1 MGALQADAVKAHQSR
16 GPLSRLPL
24 KEGLVAQGEAAG
36 APFGHLSSDDL
47 IVDRALEAEDRD
59 ALDHLPVAERVA
71 ELVATSA
78 TPMNVALFGA
88 WGSGKSSFAQLLRT
102 ALKKHPKVE
111 LVTYNAWT
119 FEGESLQRSFISS
132 VANSLGFKER
142 NDQGN
147 LQKENVQFHSG
158 LYERTRSARFN
169 LARDDLYRIA
179 GIAAAVTIAVL
190 ILLTVVVAVTAWVVG
205 ADIVKQV
212 VSALPS
218 LLPPTAVTALL
229 VTAVQQ
235 LVAGARVDVDTSAP
249 TQEQFRERFRALV
262 DRARRHGL
270 TRVVFFI
277 DELDRCSSK
286 QVVLVLGAIRHFF
299 DQPHCIFVIAADR
312 QVIETALQN
321 EPEQAT
327 PMNTENPYYSG
338 ASEYIDKVFQ
348 HQLALPPLRGR
359 RLTRFARNLVEAK
372 TDGLWTELAQPD
384 GSLRDQLVYVL
395 VPSHVRSPRRV
406 KVLLNNFATDYR
418 IAQARGIDARGNA
431 PSIAKLTALRTEF
444 PLFAADLVVEPRLPS
459 LLLDPPDKAVG
470 RLKELLTRHKLPD
483 PELEEGADL
492 TETDPVLAKTDDG
505 EQIEE
510 LRRLQRTLLRRY
522 LVRTSQIPDPSR
534 DLLYLEPAGAAVDLA
549 DQAFG
554 RLLESE
560 AVEDPEQVAKA
571 AEGQPPEEI
580 RKAIRVLAD
589 MVSQEFGP
597 ERSNVLTTM
606 LALAS
611 QLGYDVGEHGRE
623 ALAALKVQHNE
634 GGFDE
639 EQLAAALGLALR
651 TERDDHALSEA
662 ILADAR
668 LMSDADQVSAV
679 ATIADAMTKE
689 QRAKVWDAMV
699 SFYPANPEVLDEPL
713 SQLDDPTAKEMLDHP
728 ALAKARR
735 TRWNGLTAADAVE
748 EIDDVLDR
756 ASARDGDAELI
767 RATLLFQMPTDGS
780 NGYAAVIRHEADLA
794 AFSVHPGFRTATAML
809 CVRVGPVSDWKTWS
823 RHLEPSSRPF
833 SNQPARAVETAVKVV
848 ERWAEVVAA
857 SSQDAAVATLQK
869 LSGLFGPD
877 QDADLADRLT
887 SPAQTALGAA
897 AWWNAEASAIAQR
910 GLHQALLTLRSVGPT
925 TASVVS
931 EIVGSDLIRSFA
943 PRPTTLSYQ
952 AVRERVGQLDAPSLA
967 RVAEAVASATLQP
980 ALLEDHALT
989 RIAAAQA
996 AEALGEDA
1004 QTAPYLVTAEE
1015 MIEYMATPSRTQ
1027 LLTGWYDLGP
1037 SAEPGKRIAAELG
1050 AAPQNSERA
1059 PVIRWATTLTPAERT
1074 KLAMEIVGLA
1084 NDTSSWIGDLAREP
1098 LHEEE
1103 LVSVLGDRLRAAA
1116 RASDRQDIARTIA
1129 AIRPSAPA
1137 AQNAVGQ
1144 LSHWLFEQGRKA
1156 DDEAAIILFPALGDR
1171 HRMGSR
1177 LGEDVAKAVARG
1189 THFSARALDDLRRAS
1204 IPVRKRDVT
1213 SDFWGRFRWPRRR

>member
-1 MGALQADAVKAHQSR
+1 M
-16 GPLSRLPL
+16 
-24 KEGLVAQGEAAG
+24 AQGGARAG
-36 APFGHLSSDDL
+36 AGVGRLSSDDL

-59 ALDHLPVAERVA
+59 ALDHLPVAELVA

-88 WGSGKSSFAQLLRT
+88 WGSGKSSFAQLLKT
-102 ALKKHPKVE
+102 ALKQHNKVE

-132 VANSLGFKER
+132 VANSLGFRER
-142 NDQGN
+142 DDQGS
-147 LQKENVQFHSG
+147 LQSENIQFHSG

-169 LARDDLYRIA
+169 LARDDLYRIT

-190 ILLTVVVAVTAWVVG
+190 LLLAVVVALTAWIVG
-205 ADIVKQV
+205 ADVVEQV
-212 VSALPS
+212 VSALPA
-218 LLPPTAVTALL
+218 LLPATAVTALL

-235 LVAGARVDVDTSAP
+235 IVAGARVDVDTSAP

-262 DRARRHGL
+262 DKARRGGL

-299 DQPHCIFVIAADR
+299 DQPHCVFVIAADR
-312 QVIETALQN
+312 QVIETALRN

-372 TDGLWTELAQPD
+372 TDGLWTDLAQPD

-418 IAQARGIDARGNA
+418 IAQARGIDVRGNA
-431 PSIAKLTALRTEF
+431 LSIAKLTALRTEF
-444 PLFAADLVVEPRLPS
+444 PLFAADLVIEPRLPS
-459 LLLDPPDKAVG
+459 LLLDPPGGATG

-483 PELEEGADL
+483 PESDEGADL
-492 TETDPVLAKTDDG
+492 TETDAVLAKADDG

-510 LRRLQRTLLRRY
+510 LRRLQRMLLRRF
-522 LVRTSQIPDPSR
+522 LVRTSQIPDASR
-534 DLLYLEPAGAAVDLA
+534 DLLYLEPAGAAVELA

-571 AEGQPPEEI
+571 AAGQPPEEVQ
-580 RKAIRVLAD
+580 KAIRVLAD

-597 ERSNVLTTM
+597 ERSNVVTTM
-606 LALAS
+606 LALAGG
-611 QLGYDVGEHGRE
+611 LEHDVGELGRE

-634 GGFDE
+634 GGLDE
-639 EQLAAALGLALR
+639 GQLAGALALALK
-651 TERDDHALSEA
+651 TEGDDHALSEA

-689 QRAKVWDAMV
+689 QRAKVRDAMV

-713 SQLDDPTAKEMLDHP
+713 SSLDDATVKEMLDHP

-735 TRWNGLTAADAVE
+735 TRWNGPTAADAVD
-748 EIDDVLDR
+748 EIDDLLDL
-756 ASARDGDAELI
+756 AAERDGDSELV
-767 RATLLFQMPTDGS
+767 RATLLFHMPDDGG
-780 NGYAAVIRHEADLA
+780 NGYAAVLRHEADLA

-809 CVRVGPVSDWKTWS
+809 CVGVGPVNDWKVWS
-823 RHLEPSSRPF
+823 RHLAASSRPF
-833 SNQPARAVETAVKVV
+833 TNQPSRAVETAVKVV

-857 SSQDAAVATLQK
+857 SSQDDAVATLQM
-869 LSGLFGPD
+869 LAVLMGPD
-877 QDADLADRLT
+877 QDSDLAGRLAG
-887 SPAQTALGAA
+887 PAQTAIGTA
-897 AWWNAEASAIAQR
+897 AWWSAEGSANVQR
-910 GLHQALLTLRSVGPT
+910 RLHNALLTLRNVGPT
-925 TASVVS
+925 TASGVG
-931 EIVGSDLIRSFA
+931 EIVANDLARSFA
-943 PRPTTLSYQ
+943 PRPTPLAYQ
-952 AVRERVGQLDAPSLA
+952 AARECVGQLDAPSLA
-967 RVAEAVASATLQP
+967 RMAEAVASVTLQP
-980 ALLEDHALT
+980 ALLEDHVLT
-989 RIAAAQA
+989 RVAAARA
-996 AEALGEDA
+996 AKALGEDA
-1004 QTAPYLVTAEE
+1004 QAAPYLVTAEE
-1015 MIEYMATPSRTQ
+1015 MVDSLATPSRTQ
-1027 LLTGWYDLGP
+1027 LLAGWYDLGP
-1037 SAEPGKRIAAELG
+1037 AAESGQKVASGLG
-1050 AAPQNSERA
+1050 AAPPNSERT
-1059 PVIRWATTLTPAERT
+1059 PVIRWATTLTAAERT
-1074 KLAMEIVGLA
+1074 ELAVEIVALA
-1084 NDTSSWIGDLAREP
+1084 NDTSGWMGDLAREP
-1098 LHEEE
+1098 LEEE
-1103 LVSVLGDRLRAAA
+1103 RLVSVLGDRLRAAT
-1116 RASDRQDIARTIA
+1116 RASDRQDIARTVA
-1129 AIRPSAPA
+1129 AIRPAAPV

-1144 LSHWLFEQGRKA
+1144 LAHWLFEQERKA
-1156 DDEAAIILFPALGDR
+1156 DDEAAMILFPALGDK
-1171 HRMGSR
+1171 HRMRAR
-1177 LGEDVAKAVARG
+1177 LREDIAKAVARG
-1189 THFSARALDDLRRAS
+1189 THFPARALDDLRRAN
-1204 IPVRKRDVT
+1204 IPVRKKDVGGA
-1213 SDFWGRFRWPRRR
+1213 FWSRFRSRWR

>member
-1 MGALQADAVKAHQSR
+1 M
-16 GPLSRLPL
+16 
-24 KEGLVAQGEAAG
+24 AQGEAPAG
-36 APFGHLSSDDL
+36 VVALGHLSSDDL
-47 IVDRALEAEDRD
+47 ILDRALEAEDPD

-132 VANSLGFKER
+132 VANSLGFRER
-142 NDQGN
+142 DDQGN
-147 LQKENVQFHSG
+147 LQKENIQFHSG

-169 LARDDLYRIA
+169 LARDDLYRIT
-179 GIAAAVTIAVL
+179 GIAAAVTVAVL

-205 ADIVKQV
+205 ADVVEQV

-235 LVAGARVDVDTSAP
+235 IVAGARVDVDTSAP
-249 TQEQFRERFRALV
+249 TQEQFRDRFRALV

-299 DQPHCIFVIAADR
+299 DQPHCVFVIAADR

-372 TDGLWTELAQPD
+372 ADGLWAELAQPD
-384 GSLRDQLVYVL
+384 GALRDQLVYVL

-444 PLFAADLVVEPRLPS
+444 PLFAADLVIEPRLPS
-459 LLLDPPDKAVG
+459 VLIDPPDEPAG

-483 PELEEGADL
+483 PESEEGADL

-505 EQIEE
+505 DQIEE

-571 AEGQPPEEI
+571 AEGQPPEEV

-597 ERSNVLTTM
+597 ERSNVVTTM

-611 QLGYDVGEHGRE
+611 RLGYHVGEHGRE

-639 EQLAAALGLALR
+639 EQLAGALALALG
-651 TERDDHALSEA
+651 TEGDDHALSEA

-679 ATIADAMTKE
+679 ATIADAMTKD

-699 SFYPANPEVLDEPL
+699 IFYPANPEVLDEPL
-713 SQLDDPTAKEMLDHP
+713 SRLDDATVKEMLDHP

-735 TRWNGLTAADAVE
+735 TRWNGLTAADAVQ
-748 EIDDVLDR
+748 EIDDLLDL
-756 ASARDGDAELI
+756 AAARDGDAELI
-767 RATLLFQMPTDGS
+767 RAILLLQMPIDGS
-780 NGYAAVIRHEADLA
+780 NGYAAVLRHEADLA
-794 AFSVHPGFRTATAML
+794 AFGVHPGFRTATTML
-809 CVRVGPVSDWKTWS
+809 CVRVGPVSDWKVWV
-823 RHLEPSSRPF
+823 RHLEPSSRAF
-833 SNQPARAVETAVKVV
+833 TNQTTRAVETAVKVV

-857 SSQDAAVATLQK
+857 SAQDDTVATLQK
-869 LSGLFGPD
+869 LAGLIAPD
-877 QDADLADRLT
+877 QDADLARGLAV
-887 SPAQTALGAA
+887 PAQTAIGAA
-897 AWWNAEASAIAQR
+897 AWWNAEGSANAQR
-910 GLHQALLTLRSVGPT
+910 GVHRALMTLRGVGPAT
-925 TASVVS
+925 GAALAEVVAND
-931 EIVGSDLIRSFA
+931 IVRSFA
-943 PRPTTLSYQ
+943 PPPTSFSYQ
-952 AVRERVGQLDAPSLA
+952 EARACVDQLDAPSLA
-967 RVAEAVASATLQP
+967 RIAEAVANVSLQP

-989 RIAAAQA
+989 RLAAAQA
-996 AEALGEDA
+996 AKALGEDA
-1004 QTAPYLVTAEE
+1004 QTAPYLVRGQE
-1015 MIEYMATPSRTQ
+1015 MVEYVASPSRTR
-1027 LLTGWYDLGP
+1027 LLTSWYDLGP
-1037 SAEPGKRIAAELG
+1037 DADSGRQVAVELG
-1050 AAPQNSERA
+1050 AAPRGSERT
-1059 PVIRWATTLTPAERT
+1059 PVVRWATTLTAADRT
-1074 KLAMEIVGLA
+1074 ELAMKIVALA
-1084 NDTSSWIGDLAREP
+1084 NDTSGWIGDLAREP
-1098 LHEEE
+1098 LDEEK
-1103 LVSVLGDRLRAAA
+1103 LVSVLADRLRAAT
-1116 RASDRQDIARTIA
+1116 RASDRQDIARTVA

-1144 LSHWLFEQGRKA
+1144 LAHWLFEQGKKA
-1156 DDEAAIILFPALGDR
+1156 DDEAAMILFPALGDK
-1171 HRMGSR
+1171 HRMGAR
-1177 LGEDVAKAVARG
+1177 LGEDIAKAVARG
-1189 THFSARALDDLRRAS
+1189 THFPVRALDDLRRAN

-1213 SDFWGRFRWPRRR
+1213 GDFWSRFRWRRR

>member
-1 MGALQADAVKAHQSR
+1 MAPRDRCTQDLPRSR
-16 GPLSRLPL
+16 PLSRL
-24 KEGLVAQGEAAG
+24 LVEEELLAQGEAPAG
-36 APFGHLSSDDL
+36 PALGYLSSDDL
-47 IVDRALEAEDRD
+47 IVDRALEVDDRD

-102 ALKKHPKVE
+102 ALKNHPKVE

-132 VANSLGFKER
+132 VANSLGFRER
-142 NDQGN
+142 DGQGN
-147 LQKENVQFHSG
+147 LQKENIQFHSG
-158 LYERTRSARFN
+158 LYERTRNARFN

-179 GIAAAVTIAVL
+179 GIAAAVTVAVL
-190 ILLTVVVAVTAWVVG
+190 LLLAAVVAVTAWVVG
-205 ADIVKQV
+205 ADVVKQV

-229 VTAVQQ
+229 VTAIQQ
-235 LVAGARVDVDTSAP
+235 IVAGARVDVDTSAP

-262 DRARRHGL
+262 DKARSGGL

-299 DQPHCIFVIAADR
+299 DQPHCVFVIAADR

-359 RLTRFARNLVEAK
+359 RLTRFARNLVEMK
-372 TDGLWTELAQPD
+372 TKGLWAELAQPD
-384 GSLRDQLVYVL
+384 GALRDQLVYVL

-406 KVLLNNFATDYR
+406 KVLLNNFVTDYR
-418 IAQARGIDARGNA
+418 IAQARGIDARGIA

-459 LLLDPPDKAVG
+459 LLLDPPDEAAG

-483 PELEEGADL
+483 PESEEGVDL

-505 EQIEE
+505 ERIEE

-554 RLLESE
+554 QLLESA

-571 AEGQPPEEI
+571 ADGQPPEEV

-597 ERSNVLTTM
+597 ERSNVVTTLLR
-606 LALAS
+606 LAG

-634 GGFDE
+634 GGFDQ
-639 EQLAAALGLALR
+639 EQLAGALALALR
-651 TERDDHALSEA
+651 TEGDDHALSEA
-662 ILADAR
+662 ILTDAR

-699 SFYPANPEVLDEPL
+699 SFYPTNPEVLDEPL
-713 SQLDDPTAKEMLDHP
+713 SRLDDPTAKEMLDHP
-728 ALAKARR
+728 TLAKARR
-735 TRWNGLTAADAVE
+735 TRWSGLTAADAVE
-748 EIDDVLDR
+748 EIDDLLDL
-756 ASARDGDAELI
+756 ASARDGDAEFV
-767 RATLLFQMPTDGS
+767 RATLLFQMPNDGG
-780 NGYAAVIRHEADLA
+780 NGYAAVLRHEADLA

-809 CVRVGPVSDWKTWS
+809 CERVGPVSDWKVWS
-823 RHLEPSSRPF
+823 RHLEPSARPF
-833 SNQPARAVETAVKVV
+833 TNEPTRAVETALKVV
-848 ERWAEVVAA
+848 ERWAEVAAA
-857 SSQDAAVATLQK
+857 SSQDDAITTLQK
-869 LSGLFGPD
+869 LVGLFGQD
-877 QDADLADRLT
+877 QDAALAAGLAA
-887 SPAQTALGAA
+887 PAQAAIGTA
-897 AWWNAEASAIAQR
+897 AWWNAEASADAQR
-910 GLHQALLTLRSVGPT
+910 GLHRALLTLRGVGPA
-925 TASVVS
+925 TASA
-931 EIVGSDLIRSFA
+931 VGGAIAADLVRAFT
-943 PRPTTLSYQ
+943 PRPTNFSYR
-952 AVRERVGQLDAPSLA
+952 AVRESAGGLVADSLA
-967 RVAEAVASATLQP
+967 LVANAVRSVTPQP
-980 ALLEDHALT
+980 GLLEDHALT
-989 RIAAAQA
+989 RIAVAQA
-996 AEALGEDA
+996 AKALGADA
-1004 QTAPYLVTAEE
+1004 QAQPYLVTPDQ
-1015 MIEYMATPSRTQ
+1015 MVEYIGTSSRTK
-1027 LLTGWYDLGP
+1027 LLAAWYELGP
-1037 SAEPGKRIAAELG
+1037 DAESGRQVAIGLG
-1050 AAPQNSERA
+1050 AAARSSERG
-1059 PVIRWATTLTPAERT
+1059 PVIRWAITLTPADRT
-1074 KLAMEIVGLA
+1074 ALALEIVALG
-1084 NDTSSWIGDLAREP
+1084 NDTSNWIGDLAREP
-1098 LHEEE
+1098 LDEEM
-1103 LVSVLGDRLRAAA
+1103 LVTVLGDRLRAAT
-1116 RASDRQDIARTIA
+1116 RASDRQDLGRTIT
-1129 AIRPSAPA
+1129 AIRPSGPA
-1137 AQNAVGQ
+1137 GQNAVGQ
-1144 LSHWLFEQGRKA
+1144 VAHWLFEQGKKA
-1156 DDEAAIILFPALGDR
+1156 DDESATLLFPALGDK
-1171 HRMGSR
+1171 HRMGAK
-1177 LGEDVAKAVARG
+1177 LGEDIAKAVARG
-1189 THFSARALDDLRRAS
+1189 THFSARALDDLRRAN

-1213 SDFWGRFRWPRRR
+1213 TDFWGRFRRWGR